1 MIAQLHDVGIDV
13 SKHRL
18 DVHVHP
24 AGEAFSCG
32 NDRPGLR
39 MLIARLRRWSITA
52 IGLEASGGYEGE
64 AASALVEA
72 GFIVYL
78 LDPAQVRAFAR
89 SMKTRAKTDPIDAA
103 MIARSVLAARDVLL
117 AYRPDADREGVA
129 ALNLYRRKLLEERNG
144 LLSLLDTVSETM
156 VRRSVERRLR
166 VIRRE
171 LLVLQR
177 EIENRLAASPALTER
192 CARLRRLPGV
202 GPVLAA
208 TLIAELP
215 ELGHIGAKRIASLVG
230 VAPHARQ
237 SGQTD
242 RGGKCGGGRKQVRDV
257 LYMATLSAIKAKMPH
272 LEPFYSRLRK
282 AGKPFKKAL
291 VASMRKFLTILNAVI
306 RDNAEFKYKP
316 S

>member
-1 MIAQLHDVGIDV
+1 MITELQYVGIDV
-13 SKHRL
+13 SKLRL

-24 AGEAFSCG
+24 PGEAFSSG
-32 NDRPGLR
+32 NCRTGLLT
-39 MLIARLRRWSITA
+39 LIAQLRHRNIA
-52 IGLEASGGYEGE
+52 AVGLEASGGYERE
-64 AASALVEA
+64 AANLLVQA
-72 GFIVYL
+72 GFTVHI

-103 MIARSVLAARDVLL
+103 MIARYVAAAHDVLIVH
-117 AYRPDADREGVA
+117 RPDAGLESVA
-129 ALNLYRRKLLEERNG
+129 VLNMYRRKLVEERNG
-144 LLSLLDTVSETM
+144 LRSLLETMTEPM
-156 VRRSVERRLR
+156 VRRSLDRRMT
-166 VIRRE
+166 VIGRE
-171 LLVLQR
+171 LLVLER
-177 EIENRLAASPALTER
+177 EIKTRLAASPSLA
-192 CARLRRLPGV
+192 ARSCLLRAVPGV
-202 GPVLAA
+202 GPVLTA

-215 ELGHIGAKRIASLVG
+215 ELGHIGAKRIASLAG

-242 RGGKCGGGRKQVRDV
+242 RGGKCSGGRKPVRDV

-291 VASMRKFLTILNAVI
+291 VAAMRKFLTIINAIV
-306 RDNAEFKYKP
+306 RDNAAFKYKP

>member
-32 NDRPGLR
+32 NDRPSLR
-39 MLIARLRRWSITA
+39 MLIARLRRWRIAA

-103 MIARSVLAARDVLL
+103 MIARYVLAARDVLL
-117 AYRPDADREGVA
+117 VYRRDADREGVA
-129 ALNLYRRKLLEERNG
+129 AINLYRRKLVEERNG
-144 LLSLLDTVSETM
+144 LLSLLDTVGDTM
-156 VRRSVERRLR
+156 VRRSVERRLT

-177 EIENRLAASPALTER
+177 EIEKRLAASPALAER

-215 ELGHIGAKRIASLVG
+215 ELCHIGAKRIASLVG

-242 RGGKCGGGRKQVRDV
+242 KGGKCCGGRKQVRDV

-272 LEPFYSRLRK
+272 LEPFYRRLRV

-291 VASMRKFLTILNAVI
+291 VASMRKFLTILNAII
-306 RDNAEFKYKP
+306 RDNAEFKCKP
-316 S
+316 T